1 MGTLQ
6 EEVEGWEQRNRKL
19 EQEIAALRAEKE
31 EMAFILDAHRTSCKL
46 LTGQQQQQESTDDV
60 FVKMETVETSDPGT
74 SVMVEVAPLTSS
86 RPQRPVS
93 LSLQPRTVINGVG
106 IDTPSNAILSFDS
119 LMEARTGLTPTS
131 VLTPMKTTTSL
142 STPNCGSQQRS
153 IIFPP
158 LFSPNSEASLL
169 TSL

>member
-1 MGTLQ
+1 MG
-6 EEVEGWEQRNRKL
+6 EQRNRKL

-46 LTGQQQQQESTDDV
+46 LTGQQQQQQQQQQESTDDV

-131 VLTPMKTTTSL
+131 VLTPMKMTTSL

-153 IIFPP
+153 IVFTP
-158 LFSPNSEASLL
+158 LFSPNTEASLL

>member
-1 MGTLQ
+1 MGEEKRRLRRDRNRLAAAKCRKRRLDQIETLQ

-46 LTGQQQQQESTDDV
+46 LTGQQQQQENTDDV

-86 RPQRPVS
+86 RPQR
-93 LSLQPRTVINGVG
+93 
-106 IDTPSNAILSFDS
+106 
-119 LMEARTGLTPTS
+119 
-131 VLTPMKTTTSL
+131 
-142 STPNCGSQQRS
+142 
-153 IIFPP
+153 
-158 LFSPNSEASLL
+158 
-169 TSL
+169 

>member
-1 MGTLQ
+1 MG
-6 EEVEGWEQRNRKL
+6 EVEGWEQRNRKL

-46 LTGQQQQQESTDDV
+46 LTGQQESTDDV

-93 LSLQPRTVINGVG
+93 LSLQPRTVINVVG
-106 IDTPSNAILSFDS
+106 IDTPSNAILSSDS

-153 IIFPP
+153 IVFTP
-158 LFSPNSEASLL
+158 LFSPNTEASLL

>member
-1 MGTLQ
+1 MG
-6 EEVEGWEQRNRKL
+6 EVEGWEQRNRKL

-46 LTGQQQQQESTDDV
+46 LTGQQQQQQQQQQESTDDV

-142 STPNCGSQQRS
+142 STPNRGSQR
-153 IIFPP
+153 
-158 LFSPNSEASLL
+158 EASSSHHCSAP
-169 TSL
+169 TP